1 MVTLNEI
8 MSLTTQIQN
17 LKQLLSE
24 LENVEDGDY
33 SKIANRLA
41 LSKEEL
47 RTLAVFSEERYTRV
61 CIARTDNYELLLLGW
76 NAHQATLIH
85 GHDQQ
90 ACWVHFVEGEF
101 IEELYSF
108 NSDNRQMVKNKTQ
121 IVAEGKTT
129 FMEDE
134 MGYHSLINTSDSK
147 ALSLHLY
154 VKPIDSCV
162 IFDEDQQ
169 AFVASD
175 LEYDKVL

>member
-1 MVTLNEI
+1 
-8 MSLTTQIQN
+8 MSLTTQINN
-17 LKQLLSE
+17 LKQLLFE
-24 LENVEDGDY
+24 LENVKDGDY

-41 LSKEEL
+41 LSKAEL
-47 RTLAVFSEERYTRV
+47 RELAVFSEERYTRV
-61 CIARTDNYELLLLGW
+61 CIARTDDYELLLLGW
-76 NAHQATLIH
+76 DAHQATPIH

-101 IEELYSF
+101 TEELYSQ
-108 NSDNRQMVKNKTQ
+108 NSKTKELVKIKTQ
-121 IVAEGKTT
+121 KVSEGRTT
-129 FMEDE
+129 FMEDQ

-162 IFDEDQQ
+162 IYDEAQQ
-169 AFVASD
+169 TFLDSD